1 MTMSSYDSLP
11 TGRDSLTGTDDP
23 DMIKADIERTRAE
36 LAQDVDALTGKADPR
51 QRARQ
56 ALGTAK
62 GKAAAA
68 ASRART
74 AGPQKA
80 RRAAQVARDNSKPTG
95 AAVLLVLAAV
105 ATTVLARRRAAK
117 ARAAQ
122 TRWSRFRG
130 R

>member
-1 MTMSSYDSLP
+1 MSSNDSTP
-11 TGRDSLTGTDDP
+11 TGHGSLTGTDDP
-23 DMIKADIERTRAE
+23 DLIKADIQRTRAE

-68 ASRART
+68 ASRSRAVL
-74 AGPQKA
+74 PQKA
-80 RRAAQVARDNSKPTG
+80 RQAGQAVRGNSKPTG
-95 AAVLLVLAAV
+95 AAVLLVLAAA

-117 ARAAQ
+117 ARATQ
-122 TRWSRFRG
+122 TPWSRLTG